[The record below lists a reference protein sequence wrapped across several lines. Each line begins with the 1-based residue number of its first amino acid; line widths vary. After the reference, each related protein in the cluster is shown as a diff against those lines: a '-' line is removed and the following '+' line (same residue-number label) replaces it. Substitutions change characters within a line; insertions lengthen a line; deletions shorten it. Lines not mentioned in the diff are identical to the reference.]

1 MLHQK
6 NTLSKNIL
14 ALFDD
19 KNPLIWIV
27 TLALTSQI
35 EKLLENAKVSII
47 VSAIA
52 GGVLWFYYRRKNE
65 ERLKKIS
72 YTVESPLPPEPSE
85 GLILLL
91 SPYFDRANP
100 DKITIDSQI
109 DLNSVGYIPRSLLRS
124 VKTASE
130 RVLLSEAEPRSVR
143 GVAK

>member
-27 TLALTSQI
+27 TLALTSQL
-35 EKLLENAKVSII
+35 EKLLENTKVSII

-52 GGVLWFYYRRKNE
+52 GGVFWLYYHRKNE

-85 GLILLL
+85 GLILML
-91 SPYFDRANP
+91 SPYLALVSSSWR
-100 DKITIDSQI
+100 
-109 DLNSVGYIPRSLLRS
+109 L
-124 VKTASE
+124 
-130 RVLLSEAEPRSVR
+130 
-143 GVAK
+143 

>member
-35 EKLLENAKVSII
+35 EKLLENTKVSII

-52 GGVLWFYYRRKNE
+52 GGVL
-65 ERLKKIS
+65 
-72 YTVESPLPPEPSE
+72 
-85 GLILLL
+85 
-91 SPYFDRANP
+91 
-100 DKITIDSQI
+100 
-109 DLNSVGYIPRSLLRS
+109 
-124 VKTASE
+124 
-130 RVLLSEAEPRSVR
+130 
-143 GVAK
+143 